1 MAPFATLY
9 IVLVKYSLKISRNAP
24 DWGTIPLDKLK
35 ITATMLIMLMIN
47 KESNLTGQ
55 SNSEHVNVDDWGVLA
70 QFSQIF
76 RSVSDTFTEQVD
88 ASRGQAMVLC
98 TVALADGLTQSEIA
112 DQLSVQ
118 GATVT
123 TMLQK
128 MEEAGLVIRRRDPD
142 DNRLVRVYLTEAGF
156 QKERV
161 INAQFG
167 RMQELVFKGMSLEER
182 ALLRRWLQQI
192 IANIS

>member
-1 MAPFATLY
+1 
-9 IVLVKYSLKISRNAP
+9 
-24 DWGTIPLDKLK
+24 
-35 ITATMLIMLMIN
+35 MLIMLMIN
-47 KESNLTGQ
+47 KESNLTEQ
-55 SNSEHVNVDDWGVLA
+55 NNPKHVNVDDWGVLA

-76 RSVSDTFTEQVD
+76 RSVSDTFSEQVD

-98 TVALADGLTQSEIA
+98 TVAMADGLTQSEIA

-128 MEEAGLVIRRRDPD
+128 MEEAGLVIRRRDPY

-156 QKERV
+156 QKERA

-167 RMQELVFKGMSLEER
+167 NMQELVFKGMSLEER

-192 IANIS
+192 ITNIS

>member
-1 MAPFATLY
+1 
-9 IVLVKYSLKISRNAP
+9 
-24 DWGTIPLDKLK
+24 
-35 ITATMLIMLMIN
+35 MLIMLMIN
-47 KESNLTGQ
+47 QEDDLTGQ
-55 SNSEHVNVDDWGVLA
+55 SKAEHVNVDDWGVLA

-76 RSVSDTFTEQVD
+76 RTVSDTFTEQAD
-88 ASRGQAMVLC
+88 LSRGQAMVLC
-98 TVALADGLTQSEIA
+98 TVATANGMTQSDIA
-112 DQLSVQ
+112 SQLSVQ

-128 MEEAGLVIRRRDPD
+128 MEGAGLVTRRRDPD
-142 DNRLVRVYLTEAGF
+142 DNRLVHVYLTEAGF
-156 QKERV
+156 QKERA

-167 RMQELVFKGMSLEER
+167 SMQDLVFKGMSQEER